1 MKTLNEGS
9 LFYWCDRYLAAQD
22 MSRRNPGIP
31 EFEKAVDF
39 AKRKVED
46 LENRAFKGV
55 KK

>member
-1 MKTLNEGS
+1 VKTQTPVN

-39 AKRKVED
+39 ARRKVE
-46 LENRAFKGV
+46 EAEKQAFKGV
-55 KK
+55 QK

>member
-1 MKTLNEGS
+1 VKTQTPGNI
-9 LFYWCDRYLAAQD
+9 FYWCDRYFAAQD
-22 MSRRNPGIP
+22 MSRRNPGVP

-55 KK
+55 QK